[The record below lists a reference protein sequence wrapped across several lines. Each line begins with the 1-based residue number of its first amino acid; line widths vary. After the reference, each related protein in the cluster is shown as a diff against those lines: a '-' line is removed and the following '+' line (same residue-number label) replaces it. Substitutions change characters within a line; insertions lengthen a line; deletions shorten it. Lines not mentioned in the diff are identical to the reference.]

1 MYNKTDSDASPLISG
16 IETARAL
23 HATGAKLF
31 LPVRNIAKAE
41 PIREDILK
49 TSPGKGEI
57 TLMHLDLED
66 LDSVRAC
73 AKEFLAQTQ
82 QLNILVNNAGGVTI
96 THVFTPNTEL
106 TLNAVR
112 HNGGSRAQP
121 DQARP

>member
-1 MYNKTDSDASPLISG
+1 MAVIVPNKTDSASSHLTSG

-31 LPVRNIAKAE
+31 LPVRNLSKVE

-57 TLMHLDLED
+57 VLMNLDLED

-73 AKEFLAQTQ
+73 AKEFLTQTQ
-82 QLNILVNNAGGVTI
+82 QLNILVNNAGG
-96 THVFTPNTEL
+96 
-106 TLNAVR
+106 
-112 HNGGSRAQP
+112 
-121 DQARP
+121 